1 MKESAG
7 GLFQQGEG
15 LLRAL
20 ETWRRFVDIVGKAGA
35 SPAGRTVCGN
45 RAMFLSNHRLSD
57 LDLFSAG
64 TRPHGHMFS
73 NANDR
78 YLPKQFLARVYGRV
92 AGSRTRV
99 TPGTWIST
107 LQKVNYFSG
116 DCVGVTGKSVTNT
129 VSVSLCPAAGSTS
142 LPTLACL
149 RHFCNR
155 HRNILVFSIFDIFN
169 LQSNMYVKTTTSIC

>member
-1 MKESAG
+1 MKALVGPFNKEK
-7 GLFQQGEG
+7 GLSGHF
-15 LLRAL
+15 
-20 ETWRRFVDIVGKAGA
+20 ETWRRFVDIVDKAGS
-35 SPAGRTVCGN
+35 SPVGRTVCGN

-107 LQKVNYFSG
+107 LQKVNYFWA